1 MRDIENLQ
9 IKFNCQKKAFIN
21 DILNQITYLPCSQ
34 YLGFQVQIKEIFF
47 IRRLFGV
54 FNLSHHLH
62 SHISQVLISA

>member
-34 YLGFQVQIKEIFF
+34 
-47 IRRLFGV
+47 
-54 FNLSHHLH
+54 
-62 SHISQVLISA
+62 

>member
-34 YLGFQVQIKEIFF
+34 YLGFQVQIKEIF
-47 IRRLFGV
+47 
-54 FNLSHHLH
+54 LSEGCLECLI
-62 SHISQVLISA
+62 SHIIYIAIYHKC